1 MWHEPLAAERLGIPE
16 VAVMTDRFAVS
27 VREIAAIEGLPDYPF
42 VVIDH
47 PIAGN
52 PAQELHAKAEG
63 ALAEVLSLL
72 IARKTGS

>member
-1 MWHEPLAAERLGIPE
+1 MHDAIAAETRGIPA

-27 VREIAAIEGLPDYPF
+27 VREIASIEGLPDYPF

-52 PAQELHAKAEG
+52 PAAELDDKAER
-63 ALAEVLSLL
+63 ALAEVVSLL
-72 IARKTGS
+72 TTRKL